1 MAIEW
6 SLQHERGL
14 STDVGSTRTQHQ
26 LRVDPNE
33 VRRLAPGMCIAIGNG
48 RGEKL
53 QIAPTPQPGDPPE
66 VQHIFDEPEWVED
79 DSEPEEPVRL

>member
-1 MAIEW
+1 MATEW

-14 STDVGSTRTQHQ
+14 LTDVGSSRTQHQ

-33 VRRLAPGMCIAIGNG
+33 VRRLSPGMCIAIGNG

-53 QIAPTPQPGDPPE
+53 QIAPPPRAGDPLEP
-66 VQHIFDEPEWVED
+66 QHIFDVPERVED
-79 DSEPEEPVRL
+79 DTEPEDPIRL

>member
-1 MAIEW
+1 MATEW

-14 STDVGSTRTQHQ
+14 STDVGSTRSQHQ

-48 RGEKL
+48 RGKKL
-53 QIAPTPQPGDPPE
+53 QVAPPPRADDPAEPK
-66 VQHIFDEPEWVED
+66 HIFEEPEWVED